1 VRASFSEDVRI
12 GSTRLVRPF
21 NVLGWPALAM
31 PCGFSDA
38 GLPIGLQ
45 LVAAPGEEETL
56 FRAGAALEDS
66 LGLTSRKPPA

>member
-1 VRASFSEDVRI
+1 VRI

-31 PCGFSDA
+31 PCGFSDE
-38 GLPIGLQ
+38 GMPIGLQ

-56 FRAGAALEDS
+56 FRVGAALEEA
-66 LGLTSRKPPA
+66 G